1 MEVTKVSE
9 KRKVAVTETIK
20 YQIITYC
27 FFNDISITSTELD
40 CLCKLAEVGKVELTP
55 FCKLVKEHG
64 IFKSA
69 QSARNS
75 LTKAEKKGLVTKNGN
90 GKKTITINKDLNIQ
104 TSSPIFLDY
113 KILGV
118 EA

>member
-1 MEVTKVSE
+1 MEVTRVNE
-9 KRKVAVTETIK
+9 KRKVTVNATIK

-27 FFNDISITSTELD
+27 FFNDISITNSELD
-40 CLCKLAEVGKVELTP
+40 CLSKLAELGKVELNELWN
-55 FCKLVKEHG
+55 FVEENE
-64 IFKSA
+64 IFKSS

-75 LTKAEKKGLVTKNGN
+75 LSKAEKKGLVTKNGN

-104 TSSPIFLDY
+104 TTSPIFLDY